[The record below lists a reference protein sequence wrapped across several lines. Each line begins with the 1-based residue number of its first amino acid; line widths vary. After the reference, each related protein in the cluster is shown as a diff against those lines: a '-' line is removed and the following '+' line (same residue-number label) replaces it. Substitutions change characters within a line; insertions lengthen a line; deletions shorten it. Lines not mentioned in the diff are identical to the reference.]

1 MDCEEGTPK
10 PKKSGL
16 REGGGRAFTK
26 LFCLLACPTPYFP
39 PDWALGLGLAL
50 GLAFFAAF
58 AAALGGLTANA
69 TQCLADPYWFLRRRK
84 KWSRVA
90 FLSLNMWRTLTV
102 PPVGAGI
109 SLALY
114 LWSLP
119 TPG

>member
-26 LFCLLACPTPYFP
+26 LFNLLACPTPYFP

-84 KWSRVA
+84 IGRE
-90 FLSLNMWRTLTV
+90 
-102 PPVGAGI
+102 
-109 SLALY
+109 
-114 LWSLP
+114 
-119 TPG
+119 